1 VAEVL
6 HGSARTTPR
15 VRAELQRS
23 QESTRALAARYSL
36 NPKTVAKWRGRT
48 TTADAP
54 MGPSDPRSTVLTP
67 VEEAMIVEFR
77 RRTLLPLDDVL
88 GCLRDTLPR
97 LTRSA
102 LHRCLKRHG
111 ISRLPESEDK
121 TSRRGRFA
129 ETAIGYV
136 HIDVCELRLAAGKLH
151 MFLAIDRVSK
161 FTYVEFH
168 EHANTTTGPAFL
180 RNVVVAFP
188 YRIRIVLTDNGTP
201 FADLPKNRSGPTARL
216 RGHMFDRVCR
226 EHGIEHRLTK
236 PYHPWTNGQ
245 AERMNRTI
253 KDATV
258 KAFHYESLESLKD
271 HVLAFVAAYN
281 FAKHLKALRWR
292 TPFEAIQDAWT
303 NDPSP
308 FKINPHQL
316 IPRPNTRGRSRG
328 AGRSHRGLRR
338 DAERPRGQVLVTC
351 PVSSATVS
359 LRRLPSVLV
368 VALRGAGVQRAGAR
382 RPHTP
387 QRPGPL
393 HPETPRFAFPAAQ
406 TRPA

>member
-23 QESTRALAARYSL
+23 QASTRALAARYGL

-67 VEEAMIVEFR
+67 VEEAMVVEFR

-88 GCLRDTLPR
+88 GCLRDTIPK

-121 TSRRGRFA
+121 PSRRGRFA

-136 HIDVCELRLAAGKLH
+136 HIDVCELRLATGKLH

-180 RNVVVAFP
+180 RNAVAAFP

-226 EHGIEHRLTK
+226 
-236 PYHPWTNGQ
+236 GQ

-258 KAFHYESLESLKD
+258 KAFHYENLESLKA

-303 NDPSP
+303 KDPSP
-308 FKINPHQL
+308 FKINPHHL
-316 IPRPNTRGRSRG
+316 IPRPNT
-328 AGRSHRGLRR
+328 
-338 DAERPRGQVLVTC
+338 
-351 PVSSATVS
+351 
-359 LRRLPSVLV
+359 
-368 VALRGAGVQRAGAR
+368 
-382 RPHTP
+382 
-387 QRPGPL
+387 
-393 HPETPRFAFPAAQ
+393 
-406 TRPA
+406 